1 MIKTEFIEDAYDY
14 AADLVAAG
22 PGNGNRLDEHVQR
35 LFVVTGVERRESPP
49 EVWHPGAFEPDP
61 GRQAIGD
68 EASMNV
74 LEDLERVLV
83 LPPAVQDAG
92 ELDGSVGVPRLEL
105 QGCA

>member
-1 MIKTEFIEDAYDY
+1 MVKTEFVEDAYDH
-14 AADLVAAG
+14 AADFVAATARK
-22 PGNGNRLDEHVQR
+22 GNRLDEHVQR
-35 LFVVTGVERRESPP
+35 LFVVTRVERRESPP

-68 EASMNV
+68 EAPMNV
-74 LEDLERVLV
+74 LEDLERLLV
-83 LPPAVQDAG
+83 LPAAVQDAG